1 MNRWGN
7 ASDGRGGKEMNQK
20 KYQDMLAQ
28 RTENI
33 FKDWEAR
40 GSLTERELYYFLHKL
55 KGTSGTIE
63 LQQLSL
69 FCASQLEILSSSND
83 QKIPVSSL
91 ENLKNRIRSHFDG
104 SEAVK
109 KEEFQ
114 LPDCYINQLD
124 QETFILIIDDDLEFV
139 SYLKELLEK
148 MGAQVIISL
157 NGKRGIEQFYSMRPS
172 IILVDTKLPDMSGFE
187 VLDQIADT
195 ARQKNTMVALT
206 SEQATK
212 ENEIESYRRGAMDF
226 IPKPFDMDI
235 FFPYLFN
242 RQQRQHAISS
252 SIITD
257 SLTGIGNRRYF
268 DEVINN
274 FAKKADQSD
283 TTFSLVMVD
292 LDHFKQV
299 NDLYG
304 HPAGD
309 DVLRKFGEILH
320 DEKREGDY
328 VFRYGGEEFAL
339 LFVNLQADEAVHVVE
354 RIRNKFNPLSF
365 NSGDQSFN
373 VTFSA
378 GSADYQGDTKDLIS
392 AADQALYE
400 AKRTGRNRTILYDQR
415 KRMVKRK
422 LMVIIVDDDSFIRQ
436 ILQQTLLELQSPDIE
451 FTVKTYSDGPAFL
464 EDDWY
469 TPDDYFIVLLD
480 GVMPKMDGLEVLSR
494 LKSDHAKTNVTVSM
508 MTARKSA
515 NDIKA
520 ALWLGADDYIIK
532 PFQPADVLGRIEK
545 LANRLFDKRE

>member
-1 MNRWGN
+1 MSR
-7 ASDGRGGKEMNQK
+7 K

-33 FKDWEAR
+33 FQEWEVR

-55 KGTSGTIE
+55 KGTSGTIG

-69 FCASQLEILSSSND
+69 FCASQLEILTSSND

-91 ENLKNRIRSHFDG
+91 ENLKNRIRSHFDD
-104 SEAVK
+104 SAEVK

-114 LPDCYINQLD
+114 LPDRYVNRLD
-124 QETFILIIDDDLEFV
+124 QETFILIIDDDLDFV
-139 SYLKELLEK
+139 SYLKELLEQL
-148 MGAQVIISL
+148 GAQVIISL

-172 IILVDTKLPDMSGFE
+172 VVIVDYKLPDMSGFE
-187 VLDQIADT
+187 VLDQIAET
-195 ARQKNTMVALT
+195 ARQKNTTLAI
-206 SEQATK
+206 SCEQPTK
-212 ENEIESYRRGAMDF
+212 ELQIESYVRGAMDF
-226 IPKPFDMDI
+226 IPKPFDMDV

-242 RQQRQHAISS
+242 RQQRQKAISS
-252 SIITD
+252 SMITD
-257 SLTGIGNRRYF
+257 SLTGVGNRRYF
-268 DEVINN
+268 DEIINN
-274 FAKKADQSD
+274 WAKAADQAG
-283 TTFSLVMVD
+283 TVFSLVMVD

-309 DVLRKFGEILH
+309 EVLRKFGEIIKE
-320 DEKREGDY
+320 EKREGDY
-328 VFRYGGEEFAL
+328 VFRYGGEEFAFL
-339 LFVNLQADEAVHVVE
+339 LNDIHADDSIHVVE
-354 RIRNKFNPLSF
+354 RVRKKFNVVEF
-365 NSGDQSFN
+365 TSGENIFH

-378 GSADYQGDTKDLIS
+378 GSATYDGKTDELIS
-392 AADQALYE
+392 AADQALYQ
-400 AKRTGRNRTILYDQR
+400 AKRNGRNQTVVYDQHR
-415 KRMVKRK
+415 LVVQRK

-436 ILQQTLLELQSPDIE
+436 ILQQTLLELKSPDMEI
-451 FTVKTYSDGPAFL
+451 TVKTYSDGPTFL

-532 PFQPADVLGRIEK
+532 PFQPSEVLGRIDK

>member
-1 MNRWGN
+1 MSQN
-7 ASDGRGGKEMNQK
+7 
-20 KYQDMLAQ
+20 KYQKMLAQ

-33 FKDWEAR
+33 FEEWKAR

-55 KGTSGTIE
+55 KGTSGTIG

-69 FCASQLEILSSSND
+69 FCASQLEILTSSND

-91 ENLKNRIRSHFDG
+91 ENLKNRIRSHFDTTI
-104 SEAVK
+104 AVK

-114 LPDCYINQLD
+114 LPDRYVNRLD
-124 QETFILIIDDDLEFV
+124 QETFVLIIDQDLEFV

-148 MGAQVIISL
+148 LGAQVIISL

-172 IILVDTKLPDMSGFE
+172 IVIIDAKLPDMTGFE
-187 VLDQIADT
+187 VLDQIAEP
-195 ARQKNTMVALT
+195 ARQKNTTLAIS
-206 SEQATK
+206 SEEVTK
-212 ENEIESYRRGAMDF
+212 EILIETYRRGAMDL
-226 IPKPFDMDI
+226 ISKPFDMDI

-242 RQQRQHAISS
+242 RQLRQHAVSS
-252 SIITD
+252 SMITD
-257 SLTGIGNRRYF
+257 SLTGVGNRRYF
-268 DEVINN
+268 DETINTL
-274 FAKKADQSD
+274 AKKADQSEAV
-283 TTFSLVMVD
+283 FSLVIID

-309 DVLRKFGEILH
+309 EVLRKFGKIIKE
-320 DEKREGDY
+320 EKREGDY
-328 VFRYGGEEFAL
+328 VCRYGGEEFAL
-339 LFVNLQADEAVHVVE
+339 LFCNSKAEDTVRAVE
-354 RIRNKFNPLSF
+354 RIRAKFNNAIF
-365 NSGDQSFN
+365 ASGDETFQ

-378 GSADYQGDTKDLIS
+378 GSATYEGNTANMIS

-400 AKRTGRNRTILYDQR
+400 AKRSGRNQTVIYDQR
-415 KRMVKRK
+415 KRVVKRK
-422 LMVIIVDDDSFIRQ
+422 LIVIIVDDDSFIRQ
-436 ILQQTLLELQSPDIE
+436 ILQQTLLELKSPDIDI
-451 FTVKTYSDGPAFL
+451 TVKTYADGPSFL

-469 TPDDYFIVLLD
+469 SPDAYFIVLLD

-494 LKSDHAKTNVTVSM
+494 LKSDHSKTNVTVSM

-532 PFQPADVLGRIEK
+532 PFQPSEVLGRIDK

>member
-1 MNRWGN
+1 M
-7 ASDGRGGKEMNQK
+7 SQK

-28 RTENI
+28 RTEKI
-33 FKDWEAR
+33 FKEWEIR

-55 KGTSGTIE
+55 KGTSGTIG
-63 LQQLSL
+63 LHQLSL

-91 ENLKNRIRSHFDG
+91 ENLKNRIRLYFDD
-104 SEAVK
+104 SVAVK

-114 LPDCYINQLD
+114 LPDRYVNRLD

-148 MGAQVIISL
+148 LGAQVIISL

-172 IILVDTKLPDMSGFE
+172 IVIVDSKLPDMSGFE
-187 VLDQIADT
+187 VLDQIAET
-195 ARQKNTMVALT
+195 ARQKNTTLAIS

-212 ENEIESYRRGAMDF
+212 EIQIESYRRGAMDF
-226 IPKPFDMDI
+226 IAKPFDMDI

-242 RQQRQHAISS
+242 RQQRQQAISS

-257 SLTGIGNRRYF
+257 SLTGVGNRRYF

-274 FAKKADQSD
+274 LAKNSD
-283 TTFSLVMVD
+283 RTGIVFSLVMVD

-309 DVLRKFGEILH
+309 EVLRKFGEIIKE
-320 DEKREGDY
+320 EKRDGDY
-328 VFRYGGEEFAL
+328 VFRYGGEEFAF
-339 LFVNLQADEAVHVVE
+339 LFVNLQAEETVNIVE
-354 RIRNKFNPLSF
+354 RIRKKFNKLTFS
-365 NSGDQSFN
+365 SGEKEFK

-378 GSADYQGDTKDLIS
+378 GSAVYQDHVDAVIS

-400 AKRTGRNRTILYDQR
+400 AKRTGRNRTVVYDQR
-415 KRMVKRK
+415 KLVVKRK

-436 ILQQTLLELQSPDIE
+436 ILQQTLLELKSPDIE
-451 FTVKTYSDGPAFL
+451 ITVKTYSDGPAFL

-532 PFQPADVLGRIEK
+532 PFQPSEVLGRIDK

>member
-1 MNRWGN
+1 M
-7 ASDGRGGKEMNQK
+7 SQK

-33 FKDWEAR
+33 FDEWEMR

-55 KGTSGTIE
+55 KGTSGTIG

-83 QKIPVSSL
+83 QKIPVTSL
-91 ENLKNRIRSHFDG
+91 ENLKNRIRLHFDD
-104 SEAVK
+104 SIAVK

-114 LPDCYINQLD
+114 LPDQYVNHLD

-148 MGAQVIISL
+148 LGAQVIISL

-172 IILVDTKLPDMSGFE
+172 IVIIDHKLPDMTGFE
-187 VLDQIADT
+187 VLDQIAET
-195 ARQKNTMVALT
+195 ARQKNTTLAIS
-206 SEQATK
+206 SEHATK
-212 ENEIESYRRGAMDF
+212 DLKIESFRRGAMDF
-226 IPKPFDMDI
+226 IEKPFDMDI

-242 RQQRQHAISS
+242 RQQRQRAISS
-252 SIITD
+252 SMITD
-257 SLTGIGNRRYF
+257 SLTGVGNRRYF
-268 DEVINN
+268 DETINN
-274 FAKKADQSD
+274 LAKNADQLD
-283 TTFSLVMVD
+283 KIFSLVMVD

-309 DVLRKFGEILH
+309 EVLRKFGEIIRE
-320 DEKREGDY
+320 EKREGDY

-339 LFVNLQADEAVHVVE
+339 LFANLPAEETVNAVK
-354 RIRNKFNPLSF
+354 RIRSKFNAMSF
-365 NSGDQSFN
+365 ASGEETFQA
-373 VTFSA
+373 TFSA
-378 GSADYQGDTKDLIS
+378 GSATYEGDTAELVS
-392 AADQALYE
+392 AADQALYQ
-400 AKRTGRNRTILYDQR
+400 AKREGRNKTVVYDQR
-415 KRMVKRK
+415 KLAVKRK

-436 ILQQTLLELQSPDIE
+436 ILQQTLLELKSPDIE

-480 GVMPKMDGLEVLSR
+480 GVMPKMDGLEVLSS

-508 MTARKSA
+508 LTARKSA

-532 PFQPADVLGRIEK
+532 PFQPAEVLGRIDK

>member
-1 MNRWGN
+1 M
-7 ASDGRGGKEMNQK
+7 SQK
-20 KYQDMLAQ
+20 KYQNMLAQ

-33 FKDWEAR
+33 FEEWKAR

-55 KGTSGTIE
+55 KGTSGTIG

-69 FCASQLEILSSSND
+69 FCASQLEILTSSND

-91 ENLKNRIRSHFDG
+91 ENLKNRIRSHFD
-104 SEAVK
+104 STIDVK

-114 LPDCYINQLD
+114 LPDRYINRLD
-124 QETFILIIDDDLEFV
+124 TETFVLIIDQDLEFV

-148 MGAQVIISL
+148 LGAQVIISL

-172 IILVDTKLPDMSGFE
+172 IVIIDAKLPDMTGFE
-187 VLDQIADT
+187 VLDQIAEP
-195 ARQKNTMVALT
+195 ARQKNTTLAIS
-206 SEQATK
+206 SEEVTK
-212 ENEIESYRRGAMDF
+212 EILIETYRRGAMDL
-226 IPKPFDMDI
+226 ISKPFDMDV

-242 RQQRQHAISS
+242 RQMRQHAISS
-252 SIITD
+252 SMITD
-257 SLTGIGNRRYF
+257 SLTGVGNRRYF
-268 DEVINN
+268 DETINIL
-274 FAKKADQSD
+274 AKKADQSE
-283 TTFSLVMVD
+283 TTFSLVIID

-309 DVLRKFGEILH
+309 EVLQRFGEIIKE
-320 DEKREGDY
+320 EKREGDY
-328 VFRYGGEEFAL
+328 GFRYGGEEFAL
-339 LFVNLQADEAVHVVE
+339 LFDNIHAEDTVHAVE
-354 RIRNKFNPLSF
+354 RIREKFNDAIFTSNEETF
-365 NSGDQSFN
+365 E

-378 GSADYQGDTKDLIS
+378 GSATYEGNTANLVS

-400 AKRTGRNRTILYDQR
+400 AKRSGRNQTVIYDQSKR
-415 KRMVKRK
+415 KVKRK
-422 LMVIIVDDDSFIRQ
+422 LIVIIVDDDSFIRQ
-436 ILQQTLLELQSPDIE
+436 ILQQTLLGLKSSDIDI
-451 FTVKTYSDGPAFL
+451 TVKTYADGPSFL

-469 TPDDYFIVLLD
+469 SPDAYFIVLLD

-532 PFQPADVLGRIEK
+532 PFQPAEVLGRIDK

>member
-1 MNRWGN
+1 MSQN
-7 ASDGRGGKEMNQK
+7 
-20 KYQDMLAQ
+20 KYQKMLAQ

-33 FKDWEAR
+33 FEEWKAR

-55 KGTSGTIE
+55 KGTSGTIG

-69 FCASQLEILSSSND
+69 FCASQLEILTSSND

-91 ENLKNRIRSHFDG
+91 ENLKNRIRSHFDTTI
-104 SEAVK
+104 AVK

-114 LPDCYINQLD
+114 LPDRYVNRLD
-124 QETFILIIDDDLEFV
+124 QETFVLIIDQDLEFV

-148 MGAQVIISL
+148 LGAQVIISL

-172 IILVDTKLPDMSGFE
+172 IVIIDAKLPDMTGFE
-187 VLDQIADT
+187 VLDQIAEP
-195 ARQKNTMVALT
+195 ARQKNTTLAIS
-206 SEQATK
+206 SEEVTK
-212 ENEIESYRRGAMDF
+212 EILIETYRRGAMDL
-226 IPKPFDMDI
+226 ISKPFDMDI

-242 RQQRQHAISS
+242 RQLRQHAVSS
-252 SIITD
+252 SMITD
-257 SLTGIGNRRYF
+257 SLTGVGNRRYF
-268 DEVINN
+268 DETINTL
-274 FAKKADQSD
+274 AKKADQSEAV
-283 TTFSLVMVD
+283 FSLVIID

-309 DVLRKFGEILH
+309 EVLRKFGEIIKE
-320 DEKREGDY
+320 EKREGDY
-328 VFRYGGEEFAL
+328 VCRYGGEEFAL
-339 LFVNLQADEAVHVVE
+339 LFCNSKAEDTVHAVE
-354 RIRNKFNPLSF
+354 RIRAKFNNTIF
-365 NSGDQSFN
+365 TSGDETFQ

-378 GSADYQGDTKDLIS
+378 GSATYEGNTANMIS

-400 AKRTGRNRTILYDQR
+400 AKRSGRNQTVIYDQR
-415 KRMVKRK
+415 KRVVKRK
-422 LMVIIVDDDSFIRQ
+422 LIVIIVDDDSFIRQ
-436 ILQQTLLELQSPDIE
+436 ILQQTLLELKSPDIDI
-451 FTVKTYSDGPAFL
+451 TVKTYADGPSFL

-469 TPDDYFIVLLD
+469 SPDAYFIVLLD

-494 LKSDHAKTNVTVSM
+494 LKSDHSKTNVTVSM

-532 PFQPADVLGRIEK
+532 PFQPSEVLGRIDK

>member
-1 MNRWGN
+1 M
-7 ASDGRGGKEMNQK
+7 SQK
-20 KYQDMLAQ
+20 KYQNMLAQ

-33 FKDWEAR
+33 FEEWKAR

-55 KGTSGTIE
+55 KGTSGTIG

-69 FCASQLEILSSSND
+69 FCASQLEILTSSND

-91 ENLKNRIRSHFDG
+91 ENLKNRIRSHFDDTI
-104 SEAVK
+104 AVK

-114 LPDCYINQLD
+114 LPDRYVNRLD
-124 QETFILIIDDDLEFV
+124 QETFVLIIDQDLEFV

-148 MGAQVIISL
+148 LGAQVIIAL

-172 IILVDTKLPDMSGFE
+172 IVIIDAKLPDMTGFE
-187 VLDQIADT
+187 VLDQIAET
-195 ARQKNTMVALT
+195 ARQKNTTLAIS
-206 SEQATK
+206 SEEVTK
-212 ENEIESYRRGAMDF
+212 EILIETYRRGAMDL
-226 IPKPFDMDI
+226 ISKPFDMDV

-242 RQQRQHAISS
+242 RQLRQHAVSS
-252 SIITD
+252 SMITD
-257 SLTGIGNRRYF
+257 SLTGVGNRRYF
-268 DEVINN
+268 DETINTL
-274 FAKKADQSD
+274 AKKADQSEAV
-283 TTFSLVMVD
+283 FSLVIID

-309 DVLRKFGEILH
+309 DVLRKFGEIIKE
-320 DEKREGDY
+320 EKREGDY
-328 VFRYGGEEFAL
+328 VCRYGGEEFAL
-339 LFVNLQADEAVHVVE
+339 LFDNSKAEDTVHAVE
-354 RIRNKFNPLSF
+354 RIRAKFNDTIF
-365 NSGDQSFN
+365 TSGEETFQ

-378 GSADYQGDTKDLIS
+378 GSATYEKNTANMIS

-400 AKRTGRNRTILYDQR
+400 AKRSGRNQTVIYDQR
-415 KRMVKRK
+415 KRVVKRK
-422 LMVIIVDDDSFIRQ
+422 LSVIIVDDDSFIRQ
-436 ILQQTLLELQSPDIE
+436 ILEQTLLELKSSDIDI
-451 FTVKTYSDGPAFL
+451 TVKTYADGPSFL

-469 TPDDYFIVLLD
+469 SPDAYFIVLLD

-494 LKSDHAKTNVTVSM
+494 LKRDHSKTNVTVSM

-532 PFQPADVLGRIEK
+532 PFQPSEVLGRIDK

>member
-1 MNRWGN
+1 M
-7 ASDGRGGKEMNQK
+7 SQK

-28 RTENI
+28 RTEDI
-33 FKDWEAR
+33 FDGWETR

-55 KGTSGTIE
+55 KGTSGTIG
-63 LQQLSL
+63 LHQLSL

-83 QKIPVSSL
+83 QKIPVTSL
-91 ENLKNRIRSHFDG
+91 ENLKNRIRMYFDD
-104 SEAVK
+104 SITVK

-114 LPDCYINQLD
+114 LPDRYVNRLD
-124 QETFILIIDDDLEFV
+124 SETFILIIDDDLEFV

-148 MGAQVIISL
+148 FGAQVIISL

-172 IILVDTKLPDMSGFE
+172 IVIIDHKLPDMTGFE
-187 VLDQIADT
+187 VLDQIAET
-195 ARQKNTMVALT
+195 ARQKNTTLAIS
-206 SEQATK
+206 SEHATK
-212 ENEIESYRRGAMDF
+212 DFKIESYRRGAMDF
-226 IPKPFDMDI
+226 IEKPFDMDL

-242 RQQRQHAISS
+242 RQQRQRAISS
-252 SIITD
+252 SMITD
-257 SLTGIGNRRYF
+257 SLTGVGNRRYF
-268 DEVINN
+268 DETINN
-274 FAKKADQSD
+274 LAKNADQLDGS
-283 TTFSLVMVD
+283 FSLVMVD

-299 NDLYG
+299 NDLFG

-309 DVLRKFGEILH
+309 EVLRKFGEIIKE
-320 DEKREGDY
+320 EKREGDY

-339 LFVNLQADEAVHVVE
+339 LFANIPAEETVNAVE
-354 RIRNKFNPLSF
+354 RIRSRFNAMSF
-365 NSGDQSFN
+365 ASGEETFQ

-378 GSADYQGDTKDLIS
+378 GSATYEGNTGELVS
-392 AADQALYE
+392 AADQALYQ
-400 AKRTGRNRTILYDQR
+400 AKREGRNKTVVYDQC
-415 KRMVKRK
+415 KLAVKRK

-436 ILQQTLLELQSPDIE
+436 ILQQTLLELKSSDIE
-451 FTVKTYSDGPAFL
+451 IMVKTYSDGPAFL

-469 TPDDYFIVLLD
+469 SPDDYFIVLLD

-532 PFQPADVLGRIEK
+532 PFQPAEVLGRIDK
-545 LANRLFDKRE
+545 LATRLFDKRE

>member
-1 MNRWGN
+1 M
-7 ASDGRGGKEMNQK
+7 SQK

-33 FKDWEAR
+33 FDEWEKR

-55 KGTSGTIE
+55 KGTSGTIG

-83 QKIPVSSL
+83 QKLPVSSL
-91 ENLKNRIRSHFDG
+91 ENLKNRIRAYFDNTI
-104 SEAVK
+104 AVK
-109 KEEFQ
+109 KDEFQ
-114 LPDCYINQLD
+114 LPDRYVNRLD

-148 MGAQVIISL
+148 LGAQVIISL
-157 NGKRGIEQFYSMRPS
+157 NGKRGIEQFYSMRPGIV
-172 IILVDTKLPDMSGFE
+172 IINAKLPDMTGFE
-187 VLDQIADT
+187 VLDQIAEP
-195 ARQKNTMVALT
+195 ARQKNTTLAIS
-206 SEQATK
+206 SEDATK
-212 ENEIESYRRGAMDF
+212 EVQIETYRRGAMDL
-226 IPKPFDMDI
+226 IPKPFDMDV

-252 SIITD
+252 SMITD
-257 SLTGIGNRRYF
+257 SLTGVGNRRHF
-268 DEVINN
+268 DDIINN
-274 FAKKADQSD
+274 LAKNADQSESA
-283 TTFSLVMVD
+283 FSLVMVD

-309 DVLRKFGEILH
+309 EVLRKFGEIIRE
-320 DEKREGDY
+320 EKREGDY
-328 VFRYGGEEFAL
+328 VFRYGGEEFAM
-339 LFVNLQADEAVHVVE
+339 LFSGIRAEETVHAID
-354 RIRNKFNPLSF
+354 RIRNRFNEQIFTSDEQKF
-365 NSGDQSFN
+365 Q

-378 GSADYQGDTKDLIS
+378 GSATYEGDTAELIS
-392 AADQALYE
+392 ASDQALYE
-400 AKRTGRNRTILYDQR
+400 AKRSGRNQTIIYDQR
-415 KRMVKRK
+415 KIAVKRK
-422 LMVIIVDDDSFIRQ
+422 LIVIIVDDDSFIRQ
-436 ILQQTLLELQSPDIE
+436 ILQQTLLGLKSADIDI
-451 FTVKTYSDGPAFL
+451 TVKTYADGPAFL

-469 TPDDYFIVLLD
+469 SPDAYFIILLD

-532 PFQPADVLGRIEK
+532 PFQPSEVLGRIDK
-545 LANRLFDKRE
+545 LAARLFDKRE

>member
-1 MNRWGN
+1 MG
-7 ASDGRGGKEMNQK
+7 QK

-28 RTENI
+28 RTQNI
-33 FKDWEAR
+33 FEEWDKR

-55 KGTSGTIE
+55 KGTSGTIG

-69 FCASQLEILSSSND
+69 FCASQLEILTSSND
-83 QKIPVSSL
+83 QKIPVTSL
-91 ENLKNRIRSHFDG
+91 ENLMNRILTHFDDTVV
-104 SEAVK
+104 VK
-109 KEEFQ
+109 KDEFQ
-114 LPDCYINQLD
+114 LPERYLNQLD

-148 MGAQVIISL
+148 LGAQVIISL

-172 IILVDTKLPDMSGFE
+172 IVIIDAKLPDMTGFE
-187 VLDQIADT
+187 VLDQIAET
-195 ARQKNTMVALT
+195 ARQKNTTLAIS
-206 SEQATK
+206 SEDVTK
-212 ENEIESYRRGAMDF
+212 EILMETYSRGAMDL
-226 IPKPFDMDI
+226 ISKPFDMEV

-242 RQQRQHAISS
+242 RQLRQRAISS

-257 SLTGIGNRRYF
+257 SLTGVGNRRHF
-268 DEVINN
+268 DETVNRL
-274 FAKKADQSD
+274 AKKSDQTES
-283 TTFSLVMVD
+283 TFSLVIID

-309 DVLRKFGEILH
+309 EVLRKFGALIKE
-320 DEKREGDY
+320 EKREGDS

-339 LFVNLQADEAVHVVE
+339 LFVNVKAEDTIHAVE
-354 RIRNKFNPLSF
+354 RIRNSF
-365 NSGDQSFN
+365 NDLKFTSGDETFQ

-378 GSADYQGDTKDLIS
+378 GSATYEGDTVGLIS
-392 AADQALYE
+392 ASDQALYE
-400 AKRTGRNRTILYDQR
+400 AKRSGRNQTVIYDQH
-415 KRMVKRK
+415 KMVVKRK
-422 LMVIIVDDDSFIRQ
+422 LIVIIVDDDSFIRQ
-436 ILQQTLLELQSPDIE
+436 ILENTLLELKSPDIDI
-451 FTVKTYSDGPAFL
+451 TVMTYPDGPSFL

-469 TPDDYFIVLLD
+469 SPDAYFIVLLD

-532 PFQPADVLGRIEK
+532 PFQPAEVLGRIDK
-545 LANRLFDKRE
+545 LANRLFDK

>member
-1 MNRWGN
+1 M
-7 ASDGRGGKEMNQK
+7 SQK
-20 KYQDMLAQ
+20 KYQNMLAQ

-33 FKDWEAR
+33 FEEWKAR

-55 KGTSGTIE
+55 KGTSGTIG

-69 FCASQLEILSSSND
+69 FCASQLEILTSSND

-91 ENLKNRIRSHFDG
+91 ENLKNRIRSHFD
-104 SEAVK
+104 STIDVK

-114 LPDCYINQLD
+114 LPDRYINRLD
-124 QETFILIIDDDLEFV
+124 TETFVLIIDQDLEFV

-148 MGAQVIISL
+148 LGAQVIISL

-172 IILVDTKLPDMSGFE
+172 IVIIDAKLPDMTGFE
-187 VLDQIADT
+187 VLDQIAEP
-195 ARQKNTMVALT
+195 ARQKNTTLAIS
-206 SEQATK
+206 SEEVTK
-212 ENEIESYRRGAMDF
+212 EILIETYRRGAMDL
-226 IPKPFDMDI
+226 ISKPFDMDV

-242 RQQRQHAISS
+242 RQMRQHAISS
-252 SIITD
+252 SMITD
-257 SLTGIGNRRYF
+257 SLTGVGNRRYF
-268 DEVINN
+268 DETINIL
-274 FAKKADQSD
+274 AKKADQSE
-283 TTFSLVMVD
+283 TTFSLVIID

-309 DVLRKFGEILH
+309 EVLQRFGEIIKE
-320 DEKREGDY
+320 EKREGDY
-328 VFRYGGEEFAL
+328 GFRYGGEEFAL
-339 LFVNLQADEAVHVVE
+339 LFDNIHAEDTVHAVE
-354 RIRNKFNPLSF
+354 RIREKFNDAIFTSNEETF
-365 NSGDQSFN
+365 E

-378 GSADYQGDTKDLIS
+378 GSATYEGNTANLVS

-400 AKRTGRNRTILYDQR
+400 AKRSGRNQTVIYDQSKR
-415 KRMVKRK
+415 KVKRK
-422 LMVIIVDDDSFIRQ
+422 LIVIIVDDDSFIRQ
-436 ILQQTLLELQSPDIE
+436 ILQQTLLGLNSSDIDI
-451 FTVKTYSDGPAFL
+451 TVKTYADGPSFL

-469 TPDDYFIVLLD
+469 SPDAYFIVLLD

-532 PFQPADVLGRIEK
+532 PFQPAEVLGRIDK

>member
-1 MNRWGN
+1 M
-7 ASDGRGGKEMNQK
+7 SQK

-33 FKDWEAR
+33 FDEWETR

-55 KGTSGTIE
+55 KGTSGTIG
-63 LQQLSL
+63 LHQLSL

-83 QKIPVSSL
+83 QKIPVTSL
-91 ENLKNRIRSHFDG
+91 ENLKNRIRMYFDD
-104 SEAVK
+104 SIAVK

-114 LPDCYINQLD
+114 LPDRYVNRLD
-124 QETFILIIDDDLEFV
+124 SETFILIIDDDLEFV

-148 MGAQVIISL
+148 FGAQVIISL

-172 IILVDTKLPDMSGFE
+172 IVIIDHKLPDMTGFE
-187 VLDQIADT
+187 VLDQIAET
-195 ARQKNTMVALT
+195 ARQKNTTLAIS
-206 SEQATK
+206 SEHATK
-212 ENEIESYRRGAMDF
+212 DFKIESYRRGAMDF
-226 IPKPFDMDI
+226 IEKPFDMDV

-242 RQQRQHAISS
+242 RQQRQRAISS
-252 SIITD
+252 SMITD
-257 SLTGIGNRRYF
+257 SLTGVGNRRYF
-268 DEVINN
+268 DETINN
-274 FAKKADQSD
+274 LAKNADQLDGS
-283 TTFSLVMVD
+283 FSLVMVD

-299 NDLYG
+299 NDLFG

-309 DVLRKFGEILH
+309 EVLRKFGEIIKE
-320 DEKREGDY
+320 EKREGDY

-339 LFVNLQADEAVHVVE
+339 LFANIPAEETVNAVE
-354 RIRNKFNPLSF
+354 RIRSSF
-365 NSGDQSFN
+365 NAMSFASGEETFQ

-378 GSADYQGDTKDLIS
+378 GSATYEGNIGELVS
-392 AADQALYE
+392 AADQALYQ
-400 AKRTGRNRTILYDQR
+400 AKREGRNKTVVYDQC
-415 KRMVKRK
+415 KLAVKRK

-436 ILQQTLLELQSPDIE
+436 ILQQTLLELKSSDIE
-451 FTVKTYSDGPAFL
+451 IMVKTYSDGPAFL

-469 TPDDYFIVLLD
+469 SPDDYFIVLLD

-532 PFQPADVLGRIEK
+532 PFQPAEVLGRIDK
-545 LANRLFDKRE
+545 LATRLFDKRE

>member
-1 MNRWGN
+1 M
-7 ASDGRGGKEMNQK
+7 SQK
-20 KYQDMLAQ
+20 KYQDMLAK

-33 FKDWEAR
+33 FDEWKTR

-55 KGTSGTIE
+55 KGTSGTIG

-69 FCASQLEILSSSND
+69 FCASQLEILTSSND

-91 ENLKNRIRSHFDG
+91 ENLKNRIRTYFDNTV
-104 SEAVK
+104 AVK

-114 LPDCYINQLD
+114 LPDRYLNRLD

-139 SYLKELLEK
+139 SYLKELLERL
-148 MGAQVIISL
+148 GAQVIISL

-172 IILVDTKLPDMSGFE
+172 IVIIEAKLPDMTGFE
-187 VLDQIADT
+187 VLDQIAET
-195 ARQKNTMVALT
+195 ARQKNTTLAIS
-206 SEQATK
+206 SEESTK
-212 ENEIESYRRGAMDF
+212 ELLIETYRRGAMDLLS
-226 IPKPFDMDI
+226 KPFDMDI
-235 FFPYLFN
+235 FLPYLFN
-242 RQQRQHAISS
+242 RQLRQHAVSS
-252 SIITD
+252 NMITD
-257 SLTGIGNRRYF
+257 SLTGVGNRRYF
-268 DEVINN
+268 DETINTL
-274 FAKKADQSD
+274 AKKADQ
-283 TTFSLVMVD
+283 TEVIFSLVIVD

-309 DVLRKFGEILH
+309 EVLRKFGEIIK
-320 DEKREGDY
+320 EQKREGDY

-339 LFVNLQADEAVHVVE
+339 LFNNATAEDTVHAID
-354 RIRNKFNPLSF
+354 RIRKQFNELSF
-365 NSGDQSFN
+365 SSGDELFQ

-378 GSADYQGDTKDLIS
+378 GSATYEGDTPGLVS

-400 AKRTGRNRTILYDQR
+400 AKRSGRNQTTVYDQR
-415 KRMVKRK
+415 KRVVKRK
-422 LMVIIVDDDSFIRQ
+422 LNVIIVDDDSFIRQ
-436 ILQQTLLELQSPDIE
+436 ILQQTLLELKSPDIDI
-451 FTVKTYSDGPAFL
+451 TVKTYADGPSFL
-464 EDDWY
+464 EADWY
-469 TPDDYFIVLLD
+469 SPDAYFIVLLD

-532 PFQPADVLGRIEK
+532 PFQPSEVLGRIDK

>member
-1 MNRWGN
+1 M
-7 ASDGRGGKEMNQK
+7 SQK
-20 KYQDMLAQ
+20 KYQNMLAQ

-33 FKDWEAR
+33 FEEWKAR

-55 KGTSGTIE
+55 KGTSGTIG

-69 FCASQLEILSSSND
+69 FCASQLEILTSSND

-91 ENLKNRIRSHFDG
+91 ENLKNRIRSHFDDTIT
-104 SEAVK
+104 VK

-114 LPDCYINQLD
+114 LPDRYVNRLD
-124 QETFILIIDDDLEFV
+124 QETFVLIIDQDLEFV
-139 SYLKELLEK
+139 SNLKELLEK
-148 MGAQVIISL
+148 LGAQVIISL

-172 IILVDTKLPDMSGFE
+172 IVIIDAKLPDMTGFE
-187 VLDQIADT
+187 VLDQIAEP
-195 ARQKNTMVALT
+195 ARQKNTTLAIS
-206 SEQATK
+206 SEEVTK
-212 ENEIESYRRGAMDF
+212 EILIETYRRGAMDL
-226 IPKPFDMDI
+226 IPKPFDLDI

-242 RQQRQHAISS
+242 RQMRQHAVSS
-252 SIITD
+252 SMITD
-257 SLTGIGNRRYF
+257 SLTGVGNRRYF
-268 DEVINN
+268 DETINTL
-274 FAKKADQSD
+274 AKKADQSEVI
-283 TTFSLVMVD
+283 FSLVIID

-304 HPAGD
+304 HPVGD
-309 DVLRKFGEILH
+309 EVLRKFGEIIKE
-320 DEKREGDY
+320 EKREGDY

-339 LFVNLQADEAVHVVE
+339 LFDTIKAEDTVHAVD
-354 RIRNKFNPLSF
+354 RIREKFNDTIFTSNEETF
-365 NSGDQSFN
+365 Q

-378 GSADYQGDTKDLIS
+378 GSATYKGNTANLIS

-400 AKRTGRNRTILYDQR
+400 AKRSGRNQTVIYDQR
-415 KRMVKRK
+415 KRVVKRK
-422 LMVIIVDDDSFIRQ
+422 LIVIIVDDDSFIRQ
-436 ILQQTLLELQSPDIE
+436 ILQQTLMELKSSDIDI
-451 FTVKTYSDGPAFL
+451 TVKTYADGPSFL

-469 TPDDYFIVLLD
+469 SPDAYFIVLLD

-532 PFQPADVLGRIEK
+532 PFQPSEVLGRIDK

>member
-1 MNRWGN
+1 M
-7 ASDGRGGKEMNQK
+7 SQK

-28 RTENI
+28 RTEKS
-33 FKDWEAR
+33 FEEWKLR

-55 KGTSGTIE
+55 KGTSGTIG

-69 FCASQLEILSSSND
+69 YCASQLEILTSSND

-91 ENLKNRIRSHFDG
+91 ENLKNRIRSYF
-104 SEAVK
+104 SESADEK

-114 LPDCYINQLD
+114 LPERYINRLD
-124 QETFILIIDDDLEFV
+124 QETFVLIIDDDLEFV

-148 MGAQVIISL
+148 LGAQVIISL

-172 IILVDTKLPDMSGFE
+172 IVIVDHKLPDMSGFE
-187 VLDQIADT
+187 VLDQIAET
-195 ARQKNTMVALT
+195 ARQKNTTLAIS
-206 SEQATK
+206 SENPTK
-212 ENEIESYRRGAMDF
+212 ELQIESYRRGAMDF
-226 IPKPFDMDI
+226 ISKPFDMDI

-242 RQQRQHAISS
+242 RQQLQQAISS

-268 DEVINN
+268 DEVINSW
-274 FAKKADQSD
+274 AKTADQSECI
-283 TTFSLVMVD
+283 FSLVMVD

-309 DVLRKFGEILH
+309 RVLRKFGEIMKQ
-320 DEKREGDY
+320 EKREGDY
-328 VFRYGGEEFAL
+328 VFRYGGEEFAFL
-339 LFVNLQADEAVHVVE
+339 LSNVEAEDAIHVVE
-354 RIRNKFNPLSF
+354 RVRKKFNAEEF
-365 NSGDQSFN
+365 TSGEKVFN

-378 GSADYQGDTKDLIS
+378 GSATYSGNTAELIS
-392 AADQALYE
+392 SADQALYE
-400 AKRTGRNRTILYDQR
+400 AKRNGRNQTVIYDQCR
-415 KRMVKRK
+415 LVVQRK
-422 LMVIIVDDDSFIRQ
+422 LIVIIVDDDSFIRQ
-436 ILQQTLLELQSPDIE
+436 ILQHTLLELKSRDMEI
-451 FTVKTYSDGPAFL
+451 TVKTYSDGPTFL

-532 PFQPADVLGRIEK
+532 PFEPSEVLGRIDK

>member
-1 MNRWGN
+1 
-7 ASDGRGGKEMNQK
+7 
-20 KYQDMLAQ
+20 MLAE

-33 FKDWEAR
+33 FEEWKVR

-55 KGTSGTIE
+55 KGTSGTIG

-69 FCASQLEILSSSND
+69 FCASQLEILTSSND

-91 ENLKNRIRSHFDG
+91 ENLKNRIRAYFDDTV
-104 SEAVK
+104 AVK

-114 LPDCYINQLD
+114 LPDRYVNRLD

-148 MGAQVIISL
+148 LGAQVIISL

-172 IILVDTKLPDMSGFE
+172 IVIIDAKLPDMTGFE
-187 VLDQIADT
+187 VLDQIAET
-195 ARQKNTMVALT
+195 ARQRNTTLAIS
-206 SEQATK
+206 SEGATK
-212 ENEIESYRRGAMDF
+212 EILIETYRRGAMDL
-226 IPKPFDMDI
+226 ISKPFDMDV

-242 RQQRQHAISS
+242 RQMRQHAISS
-252 SIITD
+252 SMITD
-257 SLTGIGNRRYF
+257 SLTDVGNRRYF
-268 DEVINN
+268 DETINTL
-274 FAKKADQSD
+274 AKKADQSEAI
-283 TTFSLVMVD
+283 FSLVIVD

-309 DVLRKFGEILH
+309 EVLRKFGEIIKN
-320 DEKREGDY
+320 EKREGDY

-339 LFVNLQADEAVHVVE
+339 LFDNIKAEDTVHAVE
-354 RIRNKFNPLSF
+354 RIRDKFNETIFTSDDETF
-365 NSGDQSFN
+365 Q

-378 GSADYQGDTKDLIS
+378 GSATYEGSTANLIS
-392 AADQALYE
+392 ASDQALYE
-400 AKRTGRNRTILYDQR
+400 AKRSGRNQTVIYDQR
-415 KRMVKRK
+415 KRVVKRK
-422 LMVIIVDDDSFIRQ
+422 LIVIIVDDDSFIRQ
-436 ILQQTLLELQSPDIE
+436 ILQQTLLELKSSEIDI
-451 FTVKTYSDGPAFL
+451 TVKTYADGPSFL

-469 TPDDYFIVLLD
+469 SQDAYFIVLLD

-532 PFQPADVLGRIEK
+532 PFQPKEVLGRIDK

>member
-1 MNRWGN
+1 
-7 ASDGRGGKEMNQK
+7 MNQK

-235 FFPYLFN
+235 F
-242 RQQRQHAISS
+242 
-252 SIITD
+252 
-257 SLTGIGNRRYF
+257 SLICLIG
-268 DEVINN
+268 
-274 FAKKADQSD
+274 S
-283 TTFSLVMVD
+283 
-292 LDHFKQV
+292 
-299 NDLYG
+299 NDNMQL
-304 HPAGD
+304 
-309 DVLRKFGEILH
+309 
-320 DEKREGDY
+320 
-328 VFRYGGEEFAL
+328 
-339 LFVNLQADEAVHVVE
+339 
-354 RIRNKFNPLSF
+354 
-365 NSGDQSFN
+365 
-373 VTFSA
+373 
-378 GSADYQGDTKDLIS
+378 
-392 AADQALYE
+392 AA
-400 AKRTGRNRTILYDQR
+400 
-415 KRMVKRK
+415 
-422 LMVIIVDDDSFIRQ
+422 
-436 ILQQTLLELQSPDIE
+436 
-451 FTVKTYSDGPAFL
+451 
-464 EDDWY
+464 
-469 TPDDYFIVLLD
+469 VLLQI
-480 GVMPKMDGLEVLSR
+480 V
-494 LKSDHAKTNVTVSM
+494 
-508 MTARKSA
+508 
-515 NDIKA
+515 
-520 ALWLGADDYIIK
+520 
-532 PFQPADVLGRIEK
+532 
-545 LANRLFDKRE
+545 